1 MVLSLDLRHTYA
13 RIIALDVDR
22 IKEVDVALTAGKIC
36 IREYSSRIAGWIV
49 APSLRTERNRVIA
62 LIGHRYRALG
72 LDITSAR
79 EPYQRTSNRSTF
91 IIKVYTTTRI
101 DIAFCLPKS
110 ACLRSC
116 CT

>member
-1 MVLSLDLRHTYA
+1 MVLSLDFRHTYA

-36 IREYSSRIAGWIV
+36 IREYSRIAWIV

-79 EPYQRTSNRSTF
+79 EPYQRTSIRSTF